1 MTEGEGFQIVIWD
14 VINKK
19 KAEKASKKGEYINSG
34 QVILKTINL
43 EQVIKFKHDSKQR
56 SKLEPCYKRINVFH
70 LFFSKQRSSITSEA
84 GQNFIL

>member
-19 KAEKASKKGEYINSG
+19 KADKCKHKGEYINSG

-43 EQVIKFKHDSKQR
+43 EQVSLILEKVELTLFVGLNPTPIY
-56 SKLEPCYKRINVFH
+56 KL
-70 LFFSKQRSSITSEA
+70 
-84 GQNFIL
+84 

>member
-19 KAEKASKKGEYINSG
+19 KADKCKHKGEYINSG

-43 EQVIKFKHDSKQR
+43 EQVSLIFKK
-56 SKLEPCYKRINVFH
+56 K
-70 LFFSKQRSSITSEA
+70 
-84 GQNFIL
+84 

>member
-19 KAEKASKKGEYINSG
+19 KAEKATKKGEYINSG

-43 EQVIKFKHDSKQR
+43 EQVRYIFCLIMLYFRKTLWHR
-56 SKLEPCYKRINVFH
+56 SGRL
-70 LFFSKQRSSITSEA
+70 
-84 GQNFIL
+84 